1 MTNINTLIQQF
12 ELKQHDEHLLDIY
25 EDQSLIE
32 YQNQRY
38 IKALNKFKSLYN
50 HDENVEIY
58 SAPGRTEIGGNHTDH
73 QHGKV
78 LAASINLDSIGI
90 VSKND
95 NGIIK
100 VVSDEF
106 DIAPIDLNDLSLKD
120 EEQGTSIALIKGV
133 MHYLK
138 NKGYNIGGFN
148 GYITSDVLVGAG
160 MSSSAAFE
168 TIIGTIIS
176 GLYNEMKISPVEI
189 AKAGQYAENIYF
201 GKPCGLMDQMAS
213 SVGSI
218 IYIDF
223 KEANPYIEKIDVDFS
238 QYEHSLCIV
247 DTLGSH
253 ADLTDEYAAIPTEM
267 KTVSDYFNVSVL
279 SELDEQLFY
288 DQLSGL
294 KDTMS
299 HRALLRTIHLF
310 EENKRVVEEVNALK
324 ANDFN
329 TFKNVVKASGDS
341 SFKYLQNVYTNKNV
355 HVQNVSLALAL
366 TEKFLNHQGVC
377 RVHGG
382 GFAGTIQAFV
392 PNDIVLDYKAFIEGI
407 LGKGTCHILKIRKY
421 GGMKVL

>member
-95 NGIIK
+95 TGIIK

-213 SVGSI
+213 SVAVS
-218 IYIDF
+218 YT
-223 KEANPYIEKIDVDFS
+223 
-238 QYEHSLCIV
+238 HL
-247 DTLGSH
+247 TL
-253 ADLTDEYAAIPTEM
+253 PT
-267 KTVSDYFNVSVL
+267 
-279 SELDEQLFY
+279 
-288 DQLSGL
+288 
-294 KDTMS
+294 
-299 HRALLRTIHLF
+299 
-310 EENKRVVEEVNALK
+310 K
-324 ANDFN
+324 A
-329 TFKNVVKASGDS
+329 
-341 SFKYLQNVYTNKNV
+341 
-355 HVQNVSLALAL
+355 
-366 TEKFLNHQGVC
+366 
-377 RVHGG
+377 
-382 GFAGTIQAFV
+382 
-392 PNDIVLDYKAFIEGI
+392 
-407 LGKGTCHILKIRKY
+407 
-421 GGMKVL
+421 